1 MPKQKT
7 KKAAAKRFKVTANGR
22 IRRGRVRKNSGLEKT
37 SSKRSRK
44 YRKESEVAQA
54 DVRRVKDQLT
64 LR

>member
-22 IRRGRVRKNSGLEKT
+22 IRRGRVRKSSGLEQT

-54 DVRRVKDQLT
+54 DVRRIKDQLT